1 MDSFWGEER
10 VDFEQR
16 LDRLVAWGSVLDRKK
31 LEGFYHF
38 RHFAP
43 NLGTAYI
50 HFSVL
55 CRVIRQNI
63 LCYFHKLLIQRNLF
77 SVAHEIP
84 GLSWQT
90 ERIKG
95 TKILNGGNSIPIV
108 LILVVFWCLLWW
120 NLICPLFYCVAKLLL
135 HKIFLPFCLVLQHQC
150 FQNLFTP
157 QSFYIPFNTPKFT
170 KPR

>member
-10 VDFEQR
+10 VGFEQG
-16 LDRLVAWGSVLDRKK
+16 LDRLVVLGSVLGRKK
-31 LEGFYHF
+31 GFYHF

-50 HFSVL
+50 HFFVL
-55 CRVIRQNI
+55 CRVTRQNI
-63 LCYFHKLLIQRNLF
+63 LCHFHQLLIQRNLF

-95 TKILNGGNSIPIV
+95 TKILNGGNRIPI
-108 LILVVFWCLLWW
+108 LL
-120 NLICPLFYCVAKLLL
+120 NFSCFLMSALMKFDLPFFYCVAELLL
-135 HKIFLPFCLVLQHQC
+135 HKIFRPVFKICLLP
-150 FQNLFTP
+150 NLSTFH
-157 QSFYIPFNTPKFT
+157 SMKNSNTPKFT

>member
-1 MDSFWGEER
+1 ME
-10 VDFEQR
+10 R
-16 LDRLVAWGSVLDRKK
+16 LDRVVALGSVLDRKK

-55 CRVIRQNI
+55 CRVTRQNI
-63 LCYFHKLLIQRNLF
+63 LCHFHQLLIQRNLF
-77 SVAHEIP
+77 SIAHEIP

-95 TKILNGGNSIPIV
+95 TKILNGGNRIPIV
-108 LILVVFWCLLWW
+108 LNFSCFLISALMKFDLLF
-120 NLICPLFYCVAKLLL
+120 FYCVAELLL
-135 HKIFLPFCLVLQHQC
+135 HKSFLPFCLVLQRKC
-150 FQNLFTP
+150 FQNLFAS
-157 QSFYIPFNTPKFT
+157 QSFYIPFYEKFQYT
-170 KPR
+170 KVYKT